1 VTIPAAAQQRT
12 PEGAKAFAEFYYEVL
27 SDSQYRAD
35 SSQLR
40 ALHAAS
46 CVACQ
51 AFAKKADE
59 MKQRGQHVDSRSLTV
74 DDAVVTPTSVRNGFV
89 IDVLADDR
97 PSNVVDANGSV
108 VSSSKGAKLT
118 FRTQV
123 VWISSGWK
131 VADSKLVKS

>member
-1 VTIPAAAQQRT
+1 VTIPAAAKQRT
-12 PEGAKAFAEFYYEVL
+12 TEGAKAFASFYYEVL

-35 SSQLR
+35 SSSLR
-40 ALHAAS
+40 SLSAAS

-59 MKQRGQHVDSRSLTV
+59 MKRRGHHVDSRSLNV
-74 DDAVVTPTSVRNGFV
+74 DDAVVTPTTVRNGFV

-97 PSNVVDANGSV
+97 PSKVVDATGSV
-108 VSSSKGAKLT
+108 VSTSQGAKLT

-123 VWISSGWK
+123 VWTSTGWK